1 MDFSDTIR
9 PVNQSVSN
17 NRMIGERTLQQWI
30 KLFQDYIQAQSQS
43 ADASHRFDHFYRVA
57 QLAWAIAIA
66 EQADLAVVMPA
77 AWLHDMVII
86 DKRSAQRSQASS
98 LSAQAAVDY
107 LMNVSYPAQYHAAI
121 FHAIA
126 AHSFSANIEATTLEE
141 KVVQDADRCD
151 ALGATGV
158 ARTMMLGGYFS
169 SDLYHVINPTG
180 HGRDWDDKRYV
191 LDHFYVKLLGLAKTM
206 KTPTGKVI
214 AERRVAFMQQYVEQ
228 LLLELQA
235 QR

>member
-1 MDFSDTIR
+1 MDFSNTIR
-9 PVNQSVSN
+9 PVNQPACN
-17 NRMIGERTLQQWI
+17 DRMIGERTLQQWI
-30 KLFQDYIQAQSQS
+30 KLFQDYIHAQSQS

-57 QLAWAIAIA
+57 QLAWTIAMA

-77 AWLHDMVII
+77 SWLHDMVII

-98 LSAQAAVDY
+98 LSAHVAVDY
-107 LMNVSYPAQYHAAI
+107 LMNVGYPAQYHAAI

-126 AHSFSANIEATTLEE
+126 AHSFSANIEATTLEA

-158 ARTMMLGGYFS
+158 ARTMMLGGHFNS
-169 SDLYHVINPTG
+169 ALYHVLDPTG

-191 LDHFYVKLLGLAKTM
+191 LDHFYVKLLELAKTM
-206 KTPTGKVI
+206 KTPTGKAI
-214 AERRVAFMQQYVEQ
+214 AERRVAFMQQYIEQ
-228 LLLELQA
+228 LLLELGA
-235 QR
+235 ER